1 MLFFETINGY
11 QRSAAVKAAIELEL
25 FTAIGEGATTP
36 EAIALRCQASVRG
49 ARILADYLT
58 VLGFIAKHHGHYAL
72 TQDSAVFL
80 DRRSPAYIGAAIGF
94 LTDERLKE
102 NFDDL
107 TTCVRL
113 GRTVAGDEG
122 TMSLQ
127 NPIWLEFARSMGRLQ
142 SRPAEE
148 VAQLLRVDAASK
160 LKVLDIAAGHGM
172 YGITVARHNPHAAVV
187 AVDWPG
193 VLLIARENAE
203 AAGIA
208 DRWRPLPGSVF
219 EIDLGTGYDLALV
232 TGFLHHFDPP
242 TNAAL
247 LRKIRNSLAPRG
259 RVAIVEF
266 VLDDDRVTPPPAAL
280 FPMTMLVTT
289 RSGDAYTF
297 AEYSQMIANAGF
309 TSCELHDIPN
319 NFQRLIVAN
328 V

>member
-1 MLFFETINGY
+1 M
-11 QRSAAVKAAIELEL
+11 
-25 FTAIGEGATTP
+25 
-36 EAIALRCQASVRG
+36 
-49 ARILADYLT
+49 
-58 VLGFIAKHHGHYAL
+58 
-72 TQDSAVFL
+72 
-80 DRRSPAYIGAAIGF
+80 
-94 LTDERLKE
+94 
-102 NFDDL
+102 
-107 TTCVRL
+107 
-113 GRTVAGDEG
+113 
-122 TMSLQ
+122 
-127 NPIWLEFARSMGRLQ
+127 
-142 SRPAEE
+142 
-148 VAQLLRVDAASK
+148 AQLLRVDAASK